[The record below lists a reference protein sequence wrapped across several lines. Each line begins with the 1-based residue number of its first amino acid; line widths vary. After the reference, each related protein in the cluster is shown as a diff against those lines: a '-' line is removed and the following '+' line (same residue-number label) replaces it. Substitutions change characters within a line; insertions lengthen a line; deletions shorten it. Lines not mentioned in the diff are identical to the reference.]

1 MGAAKEDEVP
11 DVREGA
17 APAEPPREG
26 DRRSLT
32 MPRLEHLRV
41 LRLMVDLID
50 ILLARSIKD
59 ASDHEVLKIAV
70 RTKGIEIT
78 DDDLVA
84 ARRVH
89 DEVLELERAV
99 PKDPTEESEYL
110 RHAFQQLE
118 LLKRR
123 LVEWEKHERC

>member
-1 MGAAKEDEVP
+1 
-11 DVREGA
+11 
-17 APAEPPREG
+17 
-26 DRRSLT
+26 
-32 MPRLEHLRV
+32 MPRPEHLRV

-59 ASDHEVLKIAV
+59 ASDHEILKIAV

-84 ARRVH
+84 ARRAH

-99 PKDPTEESEYL
+99 PKDRTEESEYL
-110 RHAFQQLE
+110 RNTFQQLE

-123 LVEWEKHERC
+123 LVEW